1 MDSSNPE
8 SQQSDSSQREALG
21 AFAKLMGLDP
31 DLLADAYS
39 TLKSAQSVAA
49 EKVSEQKVKGV
60 STKKNYLDKELIY
73 EDEFSFM
80 YRRGDTKSLIW
91 YFRMWDDQTKKPFI
105 KSLGT
110 RDHAK
115 ALVKARTIYQ
125 EIKGKISRGE
135 RLRTITSAEL
145 VQKYFDSLFI
155 TDVPHEGITPDTL
168 RLQKY
173 RMRVWLE
180 FIESIGHT
188 NTPIDRLPQDRLQHF
203 GTWYREK
210 PREDRRNVPRSHE
223 MINNTINCVR
233 YVYAK
238 IGVRERYISADKVPD
253 IIRLK
258 VQRSGKYKRDI
269 LELDQYEKYW
279 RFLEHKYIKEKNLKP
294 LEKRTRILFSKF
306 VGIMTN
312 TGLRPKE
319 FLTLRWSDI
328 SDYKSS
334 NGTTDKKIVVIHIR
348 AENAKTGV
356 ARNVVAP
363 VKRRLEVIRKS
374 LEDIGYEIKPHDFI
388 LMNPQ
393 KKDRRAYHYRMFVE
407 RLHATLEQSG
417 LAEEIQ
423 VRDKKISLYSF
434 RHQYI
439 AWRLRY
445 GGVPIHLIA
454 KNCGTS
460 IQKIEQTYGHIETEK
475 QVDVITM
482 NQGISR
488 NAEVDLTTVV
498 ED

>member
-1 MDSSNPE
+1 MVPEDQE
-8 SQQSDSSQREALG
+8 SQASNRSQRDALA
-21 AFAKLMGLDP
+21 AFAQLMGLDP
-31 DLLADAYS
+31 DLLSDAYS
-39 TLKSAQSVAA
+39 TLKDAQSAAA
-49 EKVSEQKVKGV
+49 EKVGEQKIKGIT
-60 STKKNYLDKELIY
+60 TKKNYIDKELIY
-73 EDEFSFM
+73 EDESSFM
-80 YRRGDTKSLIW
+80 YRRGDTKSQTW
-91 YFRMWDDQTKKPFI
+91 YLRVYDDQTKKPYV
-105 KSLGT
+105 KSLQT
-110 RDHAK
+110 TDHAK

-135 RLRTITSAEL
+135 RLRSITSAEL

-155 TDVPHEGITPDTL
+155 TDVPHEGMTPETL

-180 FIESIGHT
+180 FIDSIGHT

-223 MINNTINCVR
+223 MINNTIHCIR

-238 IGVRERYISADKVPD
+238 IAVRERYLSADKIPD
-253 IIRLK
+253 IIKLK
-258 VQRSGKYKRDI
+258 VQRGGRYKRDI

-328 SDYKSS
+328 SEYKNSKE
-334 NGTTDKKIVVIHIR
+334 TTDKKVVVIHIR

-363 VKRRLEVIRKS
+363 VKRRLEVIKKS
-374 LEDIGYEIKPHDFI
+374 LKDLGYEIKPHDFV

-393 KKDRRAYHYRMFVE
+393 KQDRRAYHYRMFVE

-417 LAEEIQ
+417 LADEIK
-423 VRDKKISLYSF
+423 VTDKKISLYSF

-488 NAEVDLTTVV
+488 SAEVDLTTVV